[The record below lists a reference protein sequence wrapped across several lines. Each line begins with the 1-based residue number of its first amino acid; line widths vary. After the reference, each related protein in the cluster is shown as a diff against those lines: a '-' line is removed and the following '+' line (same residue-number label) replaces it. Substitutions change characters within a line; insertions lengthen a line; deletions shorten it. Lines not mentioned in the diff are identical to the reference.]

1 MKKGVLITLYNEET
15 RIEKVLNSL
24 KNYELILVNDG
35 SSDNTLKKIKKYNRA
50 KIISY
55 RKNRGK
61 GYALQK
67 GMAYAK
73 KNKFDRI
80 ILMDGDGQHNPA
92 EIKKFEKKLDDGY
105 DFVIGSRFITSESN
119 VPVTRRIILWGG
131 NIIEKLLIG
140 IKLTDAHNGFRAMN
154 KKSINKIKLTEN
166 RMAYAS
172 QLMFEIKK
180 HNLNYTEVPVKIK
193 YTQETLDK
201 GTGSLLTG
209 FKILFRLVG
218 LKLKYIKGNR

>member
-1 MKKGVLITLYNEET
+1 MKKGVLITLYNEEN

-67 GMAYAK
+67 GIAYAK

-105 DFVIGSRFITSESN
+105 DFVIGSRFIKSESN
-119 VPVTRRIILWGG
+119 VPITRRIILWGG

-140 IKLTDAHNGFRAMN
+140 IKLTDTHNGFRAMN

-193 YTQETLDK
+193 YTRETLDK

-218 LKLKYIKGNR
+218 LKLKYIKGNK

>member
-1 MKKGVLITLYNEET
+1 MKKGVLITLYNEEK
-15 RIEKVLNSL
+15 RIEKVLNKL

-35 SSDNTLKKIKKYNRA
+35 SSDNTLKKIKKYTGAN
-50 KIISY
+50 IISY

-73 KNKFDRI
+73 KNNFDRI

-92 EIKKFEKKLDDGY
+92 EIEKFENKLDDGY
-105 DFVIGSRFITSESN
+105 DFVIGSRFLKYESN
-119 VPVTRRIILWGG
+119 VPITRRIILWGG

-140 IKLTDAHNGFRAMN
+140 IKLTDSHNGFRAMN
-154 KKSINKIKLTEN
+154 KNSINKIKLTEN

-180 HNLNYTEVPVKIK
+180 HNLTYVEVPVKIK

-218 LKLKYIKGNR
+218 LKIKYIKANK